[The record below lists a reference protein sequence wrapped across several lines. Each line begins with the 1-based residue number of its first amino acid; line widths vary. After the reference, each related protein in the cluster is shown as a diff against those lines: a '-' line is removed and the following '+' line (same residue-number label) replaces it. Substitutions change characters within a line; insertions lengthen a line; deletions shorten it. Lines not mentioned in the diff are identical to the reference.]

1 MYNILRNF
9 SDSPFIIYI
18 LIAYIISLCI
28 GITFHEF
35 AHAYVAY
42 KNGDDTP
49 KYKHRLS
56 LNVFNHLDLFGTI
69 SLLLFGFGWAKPV
82 EINPLNFKNYRKGL
96 FLTSIAGVVMN
107 FFLGL
112 FAIFGLALLCYLT
125 NVVVIIQGAV
135 QVTSFVNG
143 LFVFLY
149 YFFSFLAQVNFC
161 LMFFNL
167 MPVYPLDGFNMVD
180 SFLKNPTKFREVS
193 QRFNFVFMILVL
205 VVVNTVYADLFGLIF
220 EPTFMFFIK
229 IFTIF

>member
-9 SDSPFIIYI
+9 SDSPFIIFI

-42 KNGDDTP
+42 RNGDDTP

-82 EINPLNFKNYRKGL
+82 EINPLNFRNYRKGL

-125 NVVVIIQGAV
+125 NVVMIIQSAV

-143 LFVFLY
+143 LYVFLY
-149 YFFSFLAQVNFC
+149 YFFSFLAQVNVC

-167 MPVYPLDGFNMVD
+167 MPVYPLDGYNMVD

-205 VVVNTVYADLFGLIF
+205 VIVNTVYSDLFKLLF